1 MGVQEHGF
9 IMDGV
14 RTIFGL
20 LDRLVYGLIKWILFG
35 IFDLANLTTNSDVFS
50 GIYSRIYVILG
61 IFMAFKLSFSFF
73 QYIIDPESMTGKSD
87 KSISK
92 LFIRVMIMLSALI
105 LLPTLLFGQN
115 GNEGLLTRA
124 QNAFLPSVPKFIF
137 GVDDLGGLTVGG
149 NTDSEKFSNSIEQS
163 ANDIM
168 ITTLSGFFAP
178 SDDLDEACGD
188 GTYDDTPPIE
198 NLEDFANDLLIT
210 CNKKGDIVIG
220 TTHFHTGTK
229 FYKYSYMWFISTVV
243 GILIAALLLG
253 ITLDIAKRIFKLMVL
268 EVIAPIPIMSLIDP
282 KGSKD
287 GAFSKWWHSLLSTFL
302 DIFIKL
308 GLVYII
314 IVMIHLIVQAVNG
327 GNLFANFP
335 QNSGFRGT
343 YLTILLIL
351 GLIFFAKEAPKFIKN
366 ALGIKSEGGGLFD
379 DVKSIGKAAGLVG
392 GAAVGTAGVIG
403 SGLTNW
409 RAAKEENAELHEGQ
423 GVRNFFRNSASAV
436 AGAIG
441 GAAVG
446 AKALTGKNAGI
457 KSVMDAQG
465 KRNAQRAA
473 HSTAFGRLGSNVYG
487 AFTGRGLS
495 EKGNA
500 ELKYNQEAFKN
511 FKEYKSTLETEALK
525 KTDLVGTLDKGVY
538 AGKSFN
544 YEKLSAALERAR
556 GSGASQ
562 FSYNGEMFN
571 TDEFDVNTMND
582 IKSSQA
588 ASYADLLMRN
598 DVVVD
603 ASGNPK
609 LDSNGRAVH
618 YQDENGTA
626 YNAYLSAAA
635 AARNATNKT
644 FDGSY
649 KSTKKAMGEVKTAST
664 KSETSMKYQKRR
676 ANDRAKK

>member
-1 MGVQEHGF
+1 MSVQEHGF

-105 LLPTLLFGQN
+105 LLPNLLFGQN

-124 QNAFLPSVPKFIF
+124 QNAFLPSLPKFIF
-137 GVDDLGGLTVGG
+137 GVNDLGGLTVGG
-149 NTDSEKFSNSIEQS
+149 STDSEKFTNSIEQS

-178 SDDLDEACGD
+178 SEDIDEVCGD
-188 GTYDDTPPIE
+188 GTYDNSPPIE
-198 NLEDFANDLLIT
+198 SLEDFANNLLIT
-210 CNKKGDIVIG
+210 CNRKGDLVVG
-220 TTHFHTGTK
+220 TNYIHTGTK
-229 FYKYSYMWFISTVV
+229 YYKYSYMWFISTVV
-243 GILIAALLLG
+243 GVLVAALLLG
-253 ITLDIAKRIFKLMVL
+253 ITIDIAKRIFKLMVL

-308 GLVYII
+308 GLVYIV

-327 GNLFANFP
+327 GSLFSNFP
-335 QNSGFRGT
+335 QDSGFRGV

-392 GAAVGTAGVIG
+392 GAAVGAAGVIG
-403 SGLTNW
+403 STVGNIK
-409 RAAKEENAELHEGQ
+409 AQHEGNQ
-423 GVRNFFRNSASAV
+423 EYFKGQHVRNAARDLA
-436 AGAIG
+436 AGISGLAG
-441 GAAVG
+441 GTAAAVG
-446 AKALTGKNAGI
+446 GLTGKDAGL
-457 KSVMDAQG
+457 KSVLKKQQE
-465 KRNAQRAA
+465 RNANSFDFRR
-473 HSTAFGRLGSNVYG
+473 HGGTFFGRLGADASK
-487 AFTGRGLS
+487 AFTGETSADRMERSIASKEL
-495 EKGNA
+495 KGSTGEALHSYLEDRAVKKGSGYTVSAKRSDGSTISTTYDSFAKAWLQAKQTGNTQFTVAGQDFDTYGAEAAKIEGDLKAAAADEWAMRYLDPNSKLDRDSTFDDLYAAYKDAGGGMNLQNAAPAGKTNTA
-500 ELKYNQEAFKN
+500 ELKGEFKTN
-511 FKEYKSTLETEALK
+511 ARQAKNDKNSTRYGRYKA
-525 KTDLVGTLDKGVY
+525 
-538 AGKSFN
+538 N
-544 YEKLSAALERAR
+544 AR
-556 GSGASQ
+556 
-562 FSYNGEMFN
+562 
-571 TDEFDVNTMND
+571 
-582 IKSSQA
+582 K
-588 ASYADLLMRN
+588 
-598 DVVVD
+598 
-603 ASGNPK
+603 
-609 LDSNGRAVH
+609 
-618 YQDENGTA
+618 
-626 YNAYLSAAA
+626 
-635 AARNATNKT
+635 
-644 FDGSY
+644 
-649 KSTKKAMGEVKTAST
+649 
-664 KSETSMKYQKRR
+664 
-676 ANDRAKK
+676 AKK

>member
-92 LFIRVMIMLSALI
+92 LFIRDMIMLSALI
-105 LLPTLLFGQN
+105 LLPNLLFGQN

-124 QNAFLPSVPKFIF
+124 QNAFLPSLPKFIF
-137 GVDDLGGLTVGG
+137 GVNDLGGLTVGG
-149 NTDSEKFSNSIEQS
+149 STDSEKFTNSIEQS

-178 SDDLDEACGD
+178 SEDIDEVCGD
-188 GTYDDTPPIE
+188 GTYDNSPPIE
-198 NLEDFANDLLIT
+198 SLEDFANNLLIT
-210 CNKKGDIVIG
+210 CNRKGDLVVG
-220 TTHFHTGTK
+220 TNYIHTGTK
-229 FYKYSYMWFISTVV
+229 YYKYSYMWFISTVV
-243 GILIAALLLG
+243 GVLVAALLLG
-253 ITLDIAKRIFKLMVL
+253 ITIDIAKRIFKLMVL

-308 GLVYII
+308 GLVYIV

-327 GNLFANFP
+327 GSLFSNFP
-335 QNSGFRGT
+335 QDSGFRGV

-392 GAAVGTAGVIG
+392 GAAVGAAGVIG
-403 SGLTNW
+403 STVGNIKAQHEGNQEYFKGQHVRNAARDLAAGISGLAGGTAAGVSGLIGKDAGLKSVLKKQQERNANSFDYRRHGGTLFG
-409 RAAKEENAELHEGQ
+409 RAGAGVSRTFTGETPASKLGREVAAYENEQSLIKAITERASGEMVKSTSTRGSFGSLKGSYNYKSVKAAMDAASAAGATEFKAMNYETGVEETISMNEGYMNIGGLLKSNEEDYLARANVDGSGITDTKLVRLQENARNG
-423 GVRNFFRNSASAV
+423 GV
-436 AGAIG
+436 
-441 GAAVG
+441 
-446 AKALTGKNAGI
+446 KADLTSREQLK
-457 KSVMDAQG
+457 
-465 KRNAQRAA
+465 
-473 HSTAFGRLGSNVYG
+473 GRLDQIDIDKVS
-487 AFTGRGLS
+487 AKQKQTR
-495 EKGNA
+495 A
-500 ELKYNQEAFKN
+500 QE
-511 FKEYKSTLETEALK
+511 
-525 KTDLVGTLDKGVY
+525 
-538 AGKSFN
+538 
-544 YEKLSAALERAR
+544 
-556 GSGASQ
+556 
-562 FSYNGEMFN
+562 
-571 TDEFDVNTMND
+571 
-582 IKSSQA
+582 
-588 ASYADLLMRN
+588 
-598 DVVVD
+598 
-603 ASGNPK
+603 
-609 LDSNGRAVH
+609 
-618 YQDENGTA
+618 
-626 YNAYLSAAA
+626 
-635 AARNATNKT
+635 
-644 FDGSY
+644 
-649 KSTKKAMGEVKTAST
+649 
-664 KSETSMKYQKRR
+664 
-676 ANDRAKK
+676 NDRYSSKKK